1 MKYLYMAAYAVAT
14 KQLRLSGLEGLA
26 FMRLLPQ
33 IIEPMISQAVVDKT
47 VVPEMYLRMSCAV
60 AYHNSEQRERA
71 LLHIDKAVRLAL
83 ADQMYGFL
91 AEYIRHFGDLLLQR
105 IALQDADAAEAVKA
119 LYSVYSVGWA
129 RLSGQV
135 REKYDVSAVLDGT
148 DREIAKLSAFG
159 YTGKEIA
166 SMLHV
171 SESTVSHAIT
181 RILNKTGTASKKEL
195 AYVL

>member
-1 MKYLYMAAYAVAT
+1 MPINRDRII
-14 KQLRLSGLEGLA
+14 RLILA
-26 FMRLLPQ
+26 IVKRLVFTASKNP
-33 IIEPMISQAVVDKT
+33 S
-47 VVPEMYLRMSCAV
+47 
-60 AYHNSEQRERA
+60 RETA
-71 LLHIDKAVRLAL
+71 
-83 ADQMYGFL
+83 FL

-166 SMLHV
+166 AMLHV